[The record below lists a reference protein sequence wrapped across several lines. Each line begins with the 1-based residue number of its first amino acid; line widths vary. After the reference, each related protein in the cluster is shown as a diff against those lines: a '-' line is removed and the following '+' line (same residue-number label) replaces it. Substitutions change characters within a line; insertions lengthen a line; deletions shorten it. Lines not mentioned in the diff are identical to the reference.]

1 MDQPGLG
8 AHLDGDHAGELQIVE
23 LLLKAAAHIGQVV
36 VGLGVLLGAGL
47 GRLLAELLQ
56 LVGADLVQTLLARQ
70 NIHGQLLVIL
80 GVELVH
86 LVQHGDVL
94 HQGHLMALQHL
105 GDLVH
110 VGLRLGVG
118 HLHGLQ
124 LVFLLFEKAEDALL
138 VLLLAE
144 ALQLHHQGGQGL
156 ADLPQILG
164 AHGVEGALGKAGD
177 VLLGRRAVLEHH
189 VGVGQVDLLGKV
201 VHHLPLRLGELALV
215 ELDGLLVL
223 GLLGRGRIHRPGG
236 VQGEGGRLGGLGCL
250 RRRCGVQVGSEGQ
263 FRGKIRLV
271 SHIAVPPLL

>member
-1 MDQPGLG
+1 
-8 AHLDGDHAGELQIVE
+8 
-23 LLLKAAAHIGQVV
+23 
-36 VGLGVLLGAGL
+36 
-47 GRLLAELLQ
+47 
-56 LVGADLVQTLLARQ
+56 
-70 NIHGQLLVIL
+70 
-80 GVELVH
+80 
-86 LVQHGDVL
+86 
-94 HQGHLMALQHL
+94 MALQHL

-164 AHGVEGALGKAGD
+164 AHGVEGALGKAG
-177 VLLGRRAVLEHH
+177 
-189 VGVGQVDLLGKV
+189 
-201 VHHLPLRLGELALV
+201 